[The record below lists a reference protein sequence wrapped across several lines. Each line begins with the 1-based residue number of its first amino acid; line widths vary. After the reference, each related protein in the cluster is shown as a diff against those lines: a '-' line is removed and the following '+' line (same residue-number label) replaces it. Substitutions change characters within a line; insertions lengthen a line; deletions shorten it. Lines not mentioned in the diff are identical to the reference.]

1 MEVFRCF
8 CAAPGSAVVASS
20 WGMAEGGRGPR
31 EMQRMRRGSRGR
43 ARGGGG
49 AKQMAI
55 CARSPLHVSGSLACK
70 GLVKGKIVMVQ
81 EEEQEEAQEELGAGP
96 GPAGAAHEQDQD
108 G

>member
-1 MEVFRCF
+1 M
-8 CAAPGSAVVASS
+8 GD
-20 WGMAEGGRGPR
+20 GRGR
-31 EMQRMRRGSRGR
+31 TWSERNAEDEEGIER
-43 ARGGGG
+43 ACAGGGG